1 MLLQTKS
8 KFSFHSTISFC
19 LLQTIFGL
27 DPSYLCQIGIFLSFF
42 EFEFPVLSKLFQNN
56 LYEFLGVWELTT
68 ISSLPQ
74 EIVLLNQTSQ
84 VKLHTASLIHQRMT
98 SYLQANPFIL
108 ATSPNRNK

>member
-1 MLLQTKS
+1 
-8 KFSFHSTISFC
+8 
-19 LLQTIFGL
+19 
-27 DPSYLCQIGIFLSFF
+27 
-42 EFEFPVLSKLFQNN
+42 
-56 LYEFLGVWELTT
+56 VWVLTT